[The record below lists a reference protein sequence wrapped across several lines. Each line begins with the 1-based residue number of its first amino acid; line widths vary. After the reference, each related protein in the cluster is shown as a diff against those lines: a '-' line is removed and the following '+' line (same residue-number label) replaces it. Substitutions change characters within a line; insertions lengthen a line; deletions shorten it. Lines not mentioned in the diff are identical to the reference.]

1 MLPRAYPA
9 AADQVVAL
17 VDQTEYLGEEYNE
30 YRILSSPDMMA
41 RPDVDFMSFIVDGD
55 DADELQ
61 RSSREQVIS
70 SAPIDAMARQHT
82 AEFYSMDSRPTSVD
96 AVLAQQANNA
106 QDGDSSE

>member
-1 MLPRAYPA
+1 
-9 AADQVVAL
+9 
-17 VDQTEYLGEEYNE
+17 
-30 YRILSSPDMMA
+30 
-41 RPDVDFMSFIVDGD
+41 MSFIVDDD

-96 AVLAQQANNA
+96 AVLAQQVNNA